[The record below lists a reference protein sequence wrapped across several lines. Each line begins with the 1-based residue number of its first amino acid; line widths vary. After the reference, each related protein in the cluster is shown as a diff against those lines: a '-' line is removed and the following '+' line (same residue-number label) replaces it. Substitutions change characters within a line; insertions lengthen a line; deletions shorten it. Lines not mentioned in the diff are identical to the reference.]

1 MKWLTTMAAKDGV
14 GLNRLQLT
22 TRMSI
27 WLAFSPAAK
36 ERLVEL
42 VPGRAQYG
50 MGNAAA
56 LSL

>member
-1 MKWLTTMAAKDGV
+1 MKWLMIMEEREGV

-36 ERLVEL
+36 ETLVEL
-42 VPGRAQYG
+42 VIYTTQCGIRK
-50 MGNAAA
+50 AAA